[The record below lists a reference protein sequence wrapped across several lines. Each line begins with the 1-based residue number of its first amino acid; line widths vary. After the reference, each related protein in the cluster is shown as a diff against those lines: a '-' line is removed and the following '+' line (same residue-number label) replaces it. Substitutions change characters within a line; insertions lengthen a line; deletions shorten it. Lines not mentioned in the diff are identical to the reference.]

1 MKRIQLWM
9 MVFVLSLTAPTVSNP
24 VQATTVFGDGDR
36 IEAWIEEQT
45 TKRTG

>member
-1 MKRIQLWM
+1 MGLRFLD
-9 MVFVLSLTAPTVSNP
+9 LAE
-24 VQATTVFGDGDR
+24 GDGDR